1 MNKNQ
6 NNSSK
11 ENNEEE
17 ILNNK
22 NKPLVIEQKENKK
35 AANNNYRNKKYR
47 KNLFKTELQNG
58 AEEPKNI
65 KNLLPISNE
74 ISNNEKNKE
83 KKVLLKNLKQKEDNI
98 IKEINNVKNQKNEM
112 GEISYNNISKAK
124 IDDTLHNN
132 KIKNL
137 NDLEV
142 NLIDKL
148 NEIKRQINDI
158 TKNNN
163 YSPNKN
169 KTRFYLKSNSNSSNS
184 NSNNVNINNYN
195 SSINK
200 VQLLEQNEIRL
211 MEIEKEYKNKQ
222 KELLELE
229 EKTKNQKIKD
239 LLEQRKEEKKI
250 IKRRKKEGDEM
261 MENIKKN
268 TQPPP
273 DSKNCLYYKMEQNYQ
288 ENEKQL
294 LQKVKTER
302 KAKNLYY
309 KQNVDLETIKNDLQ
323 NFKNVQMQRASEQ
336 ANNMKKVWHSR
347 SMILKQYETPVMK
360 TIKEIEIDQANN
372 GKMIKFAKKGLFL
385 DRKIYSIKKVHLPPI
400 DEKLK
405 QDMIKKQI
413 DIKTLKGKER
423 IDFINEKYMQKGFK
437 IRNINQDLDYGKK
450 YVFGKKKNTIKNKI
464 LYNENGNLQNHQKN
478 LASSF
483 STNEFS
489 SNNHKNIIINKN
501 NNEKLNNAMV
511 SSADKIRLTKDPKK
525 INYLEEFK
533 NIKIPQYHKW
543 NKFIIKKDI
552 EKYDAEGVQHINSQ
566 IESLDEKVNMGKELM
581 KVKGGY
587 ENNVEFGNKLN
598 SMLVDSIKG
607 KLAII
612 KEVYNDKKK

>member
-229 EKTKNQKIKD
+229 EKTKDQKIKD
-239 LLEQRKEEKKI
+239 LLEQRKEEKKL

-464 LYNENGNLQNHQKN
+464 LLNENGNLQNNQKN
-478 LASSF
+478 F
-483 STNEFS
+483 EFS

-607 KLAII
+607 KLEII
-612 KEVYNDKKK
+612 KEVYNDKN

>member
-1 MNKNQ
+1 
-6 NNSSK
+6 
-11 ENNEEE
+11 
-17 ILNNK
+17 
-22 NKPLVIEQKENKK
+22 
-35 AANNNYRNKKYR
+35 
-47 KNLFKTELQNG
+47 
-58 AEEPKNI
+58 
-65 KNLLPISNE
+65 
-74 ISNNEKNKE
+74 
-83 KKVLLKNLKQKEDNI
+83 
-98 IKEINNVKNQKNEM
+98 
-112 GEISYNNISKAK
+112 
-124 IDDTLHNN
+124 
-132 KIKNL
+132 
-137 NDLEV
+137 
-142 NLIDKL
+142 
-148 NEIKRQINDI
+148 
-158 TKNNN
+158 
-163 YSPNKN
+163 
-169 KTRFYLKSNSNSSNS
+169 
-184 NSNNVNINNYN
+184 
-195 SSINK
+195 
-200 VQLLEQNEIRL
+200 

-229 EKTKNQKIKD
+229 EKSKNQKIQNLLDKRQKEKD
-239 LLEQRKEEKKI
+239 I
-250 IKRRKKEGDEM
+250 IKRRKKVGDEM

-309 KQNVDLETIKNDLQ
+309 KPNVDLDNIKSELE
-323 NFKNVQMQRASEQ
+323 NFRNVQMQRATEQ
-336 ANNMKKVWHSR
+336 INNMKKVWHSR

-360 TIKEIEIDQANN
+360 NIRDNEEDQVNN
-372 GKMIKFAKKGLFL
+372 GKIIKLSKKGLFL

-405 QDMIKKQI
+405 QDIIKKQI

-423 IDFINEKYMQKGFK
+423 IDFVNEKYMQKCFK
-437 IRNINQDLDYGKK
+437 LRNINQDYDYGKK
-450 YVFGKKKNTIKNKI
+450 YVFGKKKNSIKKKI
-464 LYNENGNLQNHQKN
+464 FNNERGNFQIHHKN

-483 STNEFS
+483 STNEFD
-489 SNNHKNIIINKN
+489 SNNHKNIILKKY
-501 NNEKLNNAMV
+501 NNEILNKELV
-511 SSADKIRLTKDPKK
+511 SSADKIRLKKDPKK

-552 EKYDAEGVQHINSQ
+552 EKYDAEGIQHINSQ

-581 KVKGGY
+581 KIKGGY

>member
-6 NNSSK
+6 NNSTK
-11 ENNEEE
+11 ENIEEE
-17 ILNNK
+17 FLNNK
-22 NKPLVIEQKENKK
+22 NKALVIEQKENKK
-35 AANNNYRNKKYR
+35 KSDHNCRNKKYR
-47 KNLFKTELQNG
+47 NNLYKTELQSG
-58 AEEPKNI
+58 TEEVKKI

-74 ISNNEKNKE
+74 ITNNEKNKE

-132 KIKNL
+132 KIKDL
-137 NDLEV
+137 NKLEV

-158 TKNNN
+158 TKTNN

-169 KTRFYLKSNSNSSNS
+169 KTRFYLKSNSNYNNS
-184 NSNNVNINNYN
+184 NSNNNNNNNYN

-200 VQLLEQNEIRL
+200 IQLLEQNEIRL

-229 EKTKNQKIKD
+229 EQTKNQKIKN
-239 LLEQRKEEKKI
+239 LLEQREEEKKI
-250 IKRRKKEGDEM
+250 INERKKKGDEM

-309 KQNVDLETIKNDLQ
+309 KQNVDLDNIKSDLQ
-323 NFKNVQMQRASEQ
+323 NFRNVQMQRATEQ

-347 SMILKQYETPVMK
+347 SMILKQYQTPVMK
-360 TIKEIEIDQANN
+360 TIKESEIAQDNN
-372 GKMIKFAKKGLFL
+372 DKIIKLSKKGLFL

-400 DEKLK
+400 DKKLK

-423 IDFINEKYMQKGFK
+423 IDFVNEKYMQKGFK
-437 IRNINQDLDYGKK
+437 LKNINQDLDFGKK

-464 LYNENGNLQNHQKN
+464 FYNENDNLQTHQKKLGN
-478 LASSF
+478 SF
-483 STNEFS
+483 SNNEFNI
-489 SNNHKNIIINKN
+489 NNHKNIITNK

-511 SSADKIRLTKDPKK
+511 SSADKIRIKKDPRT

-543 NKFIIKKDI
+543 RKFIVKKDT

-612 KEVYNDKKK
+612 KEVYNDKNK

>member
-229 EKTKNQKIKD
+229 EKTKDQKIKD
-239 LLEQRKEEKKI
+239 LLEQRKEEKKL

-607 KLAII
+607 KLEII
-612 KEVYNDKKK
+612 KEVYNDKN

>member
-22 NKPLVIEQKENKK
+22 NKALVIEQKENKPK
-35 AANNNYRNKKYR
+35 ANNHSRNKKYR
-47 KNLFKTELQNG
+47 NNLYKTELQTG
-58 AEEPKNI
+58 VEETKNK
-65 KNLLPISNE
+65 KNFLPISNE
-74 ISNNEKNKE
+74 ISSDEKNKE
-83 KKVLLKNLKQKEDNI
+83 KKVVLKNLKQKEDNI
-98 IKEINNVKNQKNEM
+98 IKEINSVKNQKNEM

-124 IDDTLHNN
+124 IDDTLHND

-137 NDLEV
+137 NSLEM
-142 NLIDKL
+142 NLINKL
-148 NEIKRQINDI
+148 SEIKRQINDI

-169 KTRFYLKSNSNSSNS
+169 KTRFYLKSNSNTNNS
-184 NSNNVNINNYN
+184 NLNNDNINNYN

-200 VQLLEQNEIRL
+200 VQLLEQNQIRL

-229 EKTKNQKIKD
+229 EQSKNQKIQN
-239 LLEQRKEEKKI
+239 LLDQRKEEKER
-250 IKRRKKEGDEM
+250 IKERKKKGDEM

-309 KQNVDLETIKNDLQ
+309 KQNVDLDNIKSDLQ
-323 NFKNVQMQRASEQ
+323 NFRIVQKQRATEQ
-336 ANNMKKVWHSR
+336 TNNMKKVWHSR
-347 SMILKQYETPVMK
+347 SMILKQYETPLMK
-360 TIKEIEIDQANN
+360 TIKENEIDQANN
-372 GKMIKFAKKGLFL
+372 GKIIKLAKKGLFL

-423 IDFINEKYMQKGFK
+423 IDFVNEKYMQKGFK

-464 LYNENGNLQNHQKN
+464 FHNERGNLQIQHKN
-478 LASSF
+478 LAKSN
-483 STNEFS
+483 STQDFD

-501 NNEKLNNAMV
+501 NNEILNNAMV
-511 SSADKIRLTKDPKK
+511 SSADKIRLKKDPKT

-543 NKFIIKKDI
+543 NKFILKKDT
-552 EKYDAEGVQHINSQ
+552 EKYDAEGVQHINSK

-612 KEVYNDKKK
+612 KEVYNDKNK

>member
-17 ILNNK
+17 ILNDK

-58 AEEPKNI
+58 TEEPKNI

-184 NSNNVNINNYN
+184 NSNNVNVNNYN

-309 KQNVDLETIKNDLQ
+309 KQNVDLETIKSDLQ
-323 NFKNVQMQRASEQ
+323 NFRNVQMQRASEQ
-336 ANNMKKVWHSR
+336 TNNMKKVWHSR

-372 GKMIKFAKKGLFL
+372 GKIIKFAKKGLFL

-423 IDFINEKYMQKGFK
+423 IDFVNEKYMQKGFK

-464 LYNENGNLQNHQKN
+464 LYNENDNLQNHQKN

-587 ENNVEFGNKLN
+587 ENNIEFGNKLN

-607 KLAII
+607 KLEII
-612 KEVYNDKKK
+612 KEVYNDKNK